1 MPTIV
6 RIMKGNIDIHE
17 LIKDIEP
24 NGSSREDEQKLLDA
38 LGEEA
43 HEIILYVVRNSWT
56 LTYDVPKDYLTG
68 RCICGNLTNNAG
80 PEVEVMFHNAR
91 ESEIE
96 KIKKGE
102 RLRLNVQYSKF
113 DNLYRRTSFIEAP
126 EDIEN
131 PIVKVVDL
139 ENPQEQPITPS
150 AIHHYL
156 ANILTIAYAD
166 GNLCPEEDAVLDTIL
181 TSLGAKIQDMDLALQ
196 IASKEEFQGKIV
208 GTFSE
213 QVRNLE
219 DMMRICI
226 ADGEVHENENQWISY
241 FAGLIG
247 LDQPQMDKLYQNLDS
262 SIQY

>member
-1 MPTIV
+1 M
-6 RIMKGNIDIHE
+6 MKGTIDIHE
-17 LIKDIEP
+17 VIKEIGA
-24 NGSSREDEQKLLDA
+24 NRTSREDEQKLDDA
-38 LGEEA
+38 LGKDT

-56 LTYDVPKDYLTG
+56 LTYDVPEDYRKG

-80 PEVEVMFHNAR
+80 PEVEVMFHNSR
-91 ESEIE
+91 KSEIE
-96 KIKKGE
+96 EVNTGE
-102 RLRLNVQYSKF
+102 RLRLNVRYSKF

-126 EDIEN
+126 EDIDN
-131 PIVKVVDL
+131 PITRVVTQ
-139 ENPQEQPITPS
+139 ENPQKQPIAPS
-150 AIHHYL
+150 STHHYL

-181 TSLGAKIQDMDLALQ
+181 TSLGANIQDMDLALQ
-196 IASKEEFQGKIV
+196 IASKEGFQGKIV

-219 DMMRICI
+219 DMMRICM
-226 ADGEVHENENQWISY
+226 ADGKVHENENQWISY

-262 SIQY
+262 SIQS

>member
-1 MPTIV
+1 
-6 RIMKGNIDIHE
+6 MKSTIDIHE
-17 LIKDIEP
+17 VIKEIVT
-24 NGSSREDEQKLLDA
+24 NGTSREDEQKLDDA
-38 LGEEA
+38 LGKDS

-56 LTYDVPKDYLTG
+56 LTYDVPEDYRKG

-80 PEVEVMFHNAR
+80 PEVEVMFHNSR
-91 ESEIE
+91 KSEIE
-96 KIKKGE
+96 KVKTGE

-131 PIVKVVDL
+131 PIARVVAQ
-139 ENPQEQPITPS
+139 EKTQEQARTPS
-150 AIHHYL
+150 AVHHYL

-166 GNLCPEEDAVLDTIL
+166 GNLCLKEDAVLDTIL
-181 TSLGAKIQDMDLALQ
+181 TSIGASIQDLDLALQ
-196 IASKEEFQGKIV
+196 IASTEGFQGKIV

-219 DMMRICI
+219 DMMRICM

-262 SIQY
+262 SIQS